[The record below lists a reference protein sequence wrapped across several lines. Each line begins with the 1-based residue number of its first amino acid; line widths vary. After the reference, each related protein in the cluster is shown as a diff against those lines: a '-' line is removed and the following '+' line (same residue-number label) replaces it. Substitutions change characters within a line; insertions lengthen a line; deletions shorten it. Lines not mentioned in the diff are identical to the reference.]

1 MIFAMADNNVNIDKV
16 GKRAVMKY
24 LFFKEMSGKE
34 IHDDTLATV
43 GDNSLSCTA
52 VKNWV
57 AEFKCGRISVLV

>member
-24 LFFKEMSGKE
+24 LFFEEMSGKE
-34 IHDDTLATV
+34 IHDDTLATL

-52 VKNWV
+52 VKT
-57 AEFKCGRISVLV
+57 G